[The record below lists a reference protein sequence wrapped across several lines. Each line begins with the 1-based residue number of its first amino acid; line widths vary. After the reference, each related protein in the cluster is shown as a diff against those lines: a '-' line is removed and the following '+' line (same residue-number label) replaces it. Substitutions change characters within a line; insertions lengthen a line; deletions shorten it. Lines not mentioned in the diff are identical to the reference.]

1 MAVVVTGSSAAVSGP
16 ISPNLTTS
24 PESADSLLLTLEVTR
39 GQTLFPHRPV
49 AGPRFLIGSGEGCHL
64 RLGGP
69 DLPTLHSLVVIEGT
83 EVTLEAIAAE
93 PELRVNGRCVTS
105 AVLSHGDRIE
115 IGPFHL
121 TARMIPAHVAPQSEI
136 ETELHEF
143 EDDERK
149 PADMSALELVE
160 RLEGELRMVGEFD
173 SRRELG
179 AGELLSAI
187 RFRQGKSLV
196 PPSRESTLPRT
207 DRVWR
212 VDGAG
217 LSSQPHF
224 TSTRPVRQVAET
236 NEVVFDDLQRLQ
248 DDLQRFSRLLE
259 ERAERL
265 SRQEA
270 SVADAAAELFEA
282 QQRLSRQLDGLL
294 SHTKSQAESQQSSGT
309 PVRAIA

>member
-1 MAVVVTGSSAAVSGP
+1 
-16 ISPNLTTS
+16 
-24 PESADSLLLTLEVTR
+24 
-39 GQTLFPHRPV
+39 
-49 AGPRFLIGSGEGCHL
+49 
-64 RLGGP
+64 LGGP

-121 TARMIPAHVAPQSEI
+121 TARMIPAHVTPQSEV
-136 ETELHEF
+136 ETAPREF
-143 EDDERK
+143 EDDERE
-149 PADMSALELVE
+149 PADLSALELVE
-160 RLEGELRMVGEFD
+160 RLEDELRMVDEFD

-179 AGELLSAI
+179 AGELLGAV
-187 RFRQGKSLV
+187 RFRQGRSLV
-196 PPSRESTLPRT
+196 PASREPAMPRT

-217 LSSQPHF
+217 LPSQPHF
-224 TSTRPVRQVAET
+224 SSTRPMPQVAET
-236 NEVVFDDLQRLQ
+236 NEVFVDDLQHLQ

-270 SVADAAAELFEA
+270 SIADAAAELFEA
-282 QQRLSRQLDGLL
+282 QQRLSRQLDSLL
-294 SHTKSQAESQQSSGT
+294 SQAESQRVLES